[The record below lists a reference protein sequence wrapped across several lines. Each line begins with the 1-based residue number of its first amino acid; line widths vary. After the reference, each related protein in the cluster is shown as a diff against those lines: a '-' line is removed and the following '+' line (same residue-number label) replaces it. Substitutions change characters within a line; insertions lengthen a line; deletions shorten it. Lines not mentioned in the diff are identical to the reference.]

1 MRENPTTKRQDAVEQ
16 LVNAAGGKL
25 VAMYGTIAEGFGALS
40 RRGTRGERTS

>member
-1 MRENPTTKRQDAVEQ
+1 MRENPTPNRQNAVEQ

-40 RRGTRGERTS
+40 RRGARAERTS